1 MISIS
6 ISISK
11 KPNKNHDSFDK
22 LYQMNIYIK
31 KI

>member
-1 MISIS
+1 MISIH
-6 ISISK
+6 
-11 KPNKNHDSFDK
+11 KNQIKIIIHDSFDK